1 MTSRGFRDNVAS
13 NLSHIY
19 DVPKS
24 DPRVRHSVRGAFRT
38 NALNIV
44 DLLRVPHLVEEDYAK
59 RLKVVPGSW
68 EILEEAVAA
77 RKGAILITAHLGP
90 FDLVGSALRTRG
102 YPLSALTARTTNR
115 MVFHGITFLR
125 SSHDMRVIEASS
137 GGLRDIIRLL
147 QRGEMVILLSDRDFF
162 LSGRDAIFFGE
173 PTTLPIGAVRLA
185 RDTGAPIIPF
195 FAHREGRRTRMTV
208 RPPIS
213 VRCSDNRNADIADA
227 LKVVAME
234 LEQAIGE
241 APDQWVLFQRV
252 WPDDH
257 SDPD

>member
-1 MTSRGFRDNVAS
+1 MIED
-13 NLSHIY
+13 
-19 DVPKS
+19 
-24 DPRVRHSVRGAFRT
+24 
-38 NALNIV
+38 
-44 DLLRVPHLVEEDYAK
+44 DYA
-59 RLKVVPGSW
+59 RQLSVEPGSW
-68 EILEEAVAA
+68 EILNNAMASS
-77 RKGAILITAHLGP
+77 KGAILITAHLGP
-90 FDLVGSALRTRG
+90 FDLVSSALRTRG

-195 FAHREGRRTRMTV
+195 FAYREGKRTRMTV
-208 RPPIS
+208 RPSIS
-213 VRCSDNRNADIADA
+213 VSCSDNRDADIEDA
-227 LKVVAME
+227 LKVVAKE

-252 WPDDH
+252 WPDDNRA
-257 SDPD
+257 PD